1 MCGCG
6 CCCVQVASFEA
17 AVANDHKKVSAT
29 LTTSIN
35 AAKKKLADKF
45 QAIEALSNKYQ
56 QVRAAAATA

>member
-1 MCGCG
+1 M
-6 CCCVQVASFEA
+6 
-17 AVANDHKKVSAT
+17 ANDHKKVSAT